1 MCGVLGISC
10 SDCKNQVF
18 SKLMTCGNDLC
29 HRGEQGWGIATSD
42 SEKIS
47 CHHQEGRLG
56 EGITEER
63 ARELAKKQQ
72 GYIGLAHTLYSTT
85 GLDKLKKQHKY
96 FQPSVASFNGKPFA
110 LVFNGNIYDFE
121 SLKQEAKSAGWK
133 FASESSDT
141 EVIVSLIAISSEKDI
156 IEALKKVLPKL
167 IGAFSLI
174 VLYDGKIIGI
184 RDRFGIKPLCIGYS
198 NEGFFLSS
206 ESCVFYPLGA
216 KHIREVR
223 PGEIVVINKKGI
235 ERYIKWTKE
244 TSCRFCIFE
253 FIYFGRPDSLLCQ
266 NRSGYYYRNQAGM
279 LMAKQ
284 NKVDADLIIS
294 APAGG
299 DIFAEAYA
307 SALGIP
313 LRQGLFKNRFGIRT
327 FMAERGTDRRALQR
341 KKLHP
346 LEEVIRG
353 KRICI
358 AEDSIV
364 RNSVAPEI
372 ALMCY
377 EAGAREVHIRVF
389 SAPIRHPCF
398 YGVDM
403 ATKEELAAA
412 NLELEEIREQIG
424 ADSLEYLTIDNMIRA
439 TGLNKEDLCL
449 ACFDGNYP
457 VAPPRQ

>member
-1 MCGVLGISC
+1 MI
-10 SDCKNQVF
+10 
-18 SKLMTCGNDLC
+18 CGNDLC
-29 HRGEQGWGIATSD
+29 HRGEQGWGMATFNGQ
-42 SEKIS
+42 EIN
-47 CHHQEGRLG
+47 CHHQEGRIG

-63 ARELAKKQQ
+63 AKELADKQQ
-72 GYIGLAHTLYSTT
+72 GFIGLAHTLYSTV
-85 GLDKLKKQHKY
+85 GLNKSKKQHKY
-96 FQPSVASFNGKPFA
+96 FQPLAASFNGKSFA
-110 LVFNGNIYDFE
+110 LVFNGNIYDFK
-121 SLKQEAKSAGWK
+121 SLKSEAELAGWK

-141 EVIVSLIAISSEKDI
+141 EIIVSLIATSSENDI
-156 IEALKKVLPKL
+156 IEALKKILPKL

-174 VLYDGKIIGI
+174 ILYDGKIIGV
-184 RDRFGIKPLCIGYS
+184 RDRFGIKPLCIGY
-198 NEGFFLSS
+198 NDEGFLLSS
-206 ESCVFYPLGA
+206 ESCVFYTFGA
-216 KHIREVR
+216 RHIREVR

-235 ERYIKWTKE
+235 EKCIKWTKE
-244 TSCRFCIFE
+244 TYCRFCIFE
-253 FIYFGRPDSLLCQ
+253 FIYFGRPDSILCQ

-279 LMAKQ
+279 IMAKQ
-284 NKVDADLIIS
+284 NRVDTDLIIS

-313 LRQGLFKNRFGIRT
+313 LRQGLFKNRYGMRT
-327 FMAERGTDRRALQR
+327 FMAERGTDRRSLQR

-353 KRICI
+353 KRVCI

-389 SAPIRHPCF
+389 SSPIKYPCF

-412 NLELEEIREQIG
+412 NLTLEEIREQIG
-424 ADSLEYLTIDNMIRA
+424 VDSLEYLTLDNMIKA
-439 TGLNKEDLCL
+439 TGLSKDNLCL
-449 ACFDGNYP
+449 ACFDGDYP
-457 VAPPRQ
+457 VAPPKQ